1 MTARPTRQPARH
13 SMRGAWTILAMFAL
27 GGLVLLGLFLAPRPH
42 SPPAPPGVPFGVP
55 ATPLRVVVYDAA
67 AAGRPLAAE
76 SIAAD
81 LRNRLPGAG
90 DADYVL
96 LLGVEADQAP
106 ALASALGMQQSFE

>member
-1 MTARPTRQPARH
+1 MSWQPIRRPDRR
-13 SMRGAWTILAMFAL
+13 SLRGVCTILAMFAL

-55 ATPLRVVVYDAA
+55 TTSLRVVVYDS
-67 AAGRPLAAE
+67 AAGGRALAAE

-81 LRNRLPGAG
+81 LRKRFPGA
-90 DADYVL
+90 DAADFVL

-106 ALASALGMQQSFE
+106 ALART